1 MGNCF
6 TSKALAGLGITL
18 FDVDFLENTKKNDAK
33 QKLGESHVLYM
44 LNRTQAMFDYE
55 GLPETIPARNL
66 EIILQLN
73 GNCFATKVDGEYY
86 VFAGGLG
93 GEPDVYYEPTIYTV
107 ANPALNYSKCLK
119 IYKDGVLIRNDSYGV
134 GLLPMFKKYAS
145 LLTENEIT
153 MRVCD
158 ITTRMAF
165 LLSAADDRT
174 KASAEQFLDRILDGK
189 LGVISDN
196 AFLESLKVNPTT
208 SNNAIRLTDLIEY
221 QQYLKAAWFNDLGIN
236 ANYNMKRESISPNEA
251 QLNDDAL
258 LPLVDDMLEAR
269 KLGIEKFNNMYGL
282 DIKVSLS
289 SSWLKEQLSQTVPG
303 VDFDSDNDELIN
315 EHSPEDE
322 NINEESEN
330 INEESEN
337 INEESENINEES
349 ENINEESEEVTEDP
363 EEEPAEPET
372 DIVDVLEDIADELG
386 DIADSLNDEGGE
398 PDEPENIE

>member
-1 MGNCF
+1 MGKCLTDNF
-6 TSKALAGLGITL
+6 LSGIGITL
-18 FDVDFLENTKKNDAK
+18 FDVDYLENNKKNNAK
-33 QKLGESHVLYM
+33 QKIGESHVLYM

-73 GNCFATKVDGEYY
+73 GNCFATKVNGDYY

-107 ANPALNYSKCLK
+107 ANPALNFSKCLE
-119 IYKDGVLIRNDSYGV
+119 IDKDGVLIRNDSYGV

-174 KASAEQFLDRILDGK
+174 KASAEQFLERILDGK

-282 DIKVSLS
+282 DVKVSLS

-315 EHSPEDE
+315 EQVPENSGE
-322 NINEESEN
+322 SLPEEV
-330 INEESEN
+330 ITDQ
-337 INEESENINEES
+337 
-349 ENINEESEEVTEDP
+349 EEVTTDPEEVTTDQEEVTTDPEEVTTDP
-363 EEEPAEPET
+363 EEETAAPES
-372 DIVDVLEDIADELG
+372 DIVDVLEDISDELG
-386 DIADSLNDEGGE
+386 DIADSLNNEGGE
-398 PDEPENIE
+398 QDEPENVE

>member
-1 MGNCF
+1 MGKCF
-6 TSKALAGLGITL
+6 TDNFLAGLDISL
-18 FDVDFLENTKKNDAK
+18 FDVDFLENDKKNAAK

-66 EIILQLN
+66 EIILQVN
-73 GNCFATKVDGEYY
+73 GNCFVTKANGDYY
-86 VFAGGLG
+86 AFAGGLG
-93 GEPDVYYEPTIYTV
+93 GEPNVYYEPTIYTV
-107 ANPALNYSKCLK
+107 ANPALNFSKCLK
-119 IYKDGVLIRNDSYGV
+119 IDKDGVLIRNDSYGV

-196 AFLESLKVNPTT
+196 VFLESLKVNPTT

-269 KLGIEKFNNMYGL
+269 KLGIEKFNNMYDL
-282 DIKVSLS
+282 DVKVSLS
-289 SSWLKEQLSQTVPG
+289 SSWLKEQLSQVVPG

-315 EHSPEDE
+315 EQVKEEVTE
-322 NINEESEN
+322 NQ
-330 INEESEN
+330 
-337 INEESENINEES
+337 
-349 ENINEESEEVTEDP
+349 EEVTEDP
-363 EEEPAEPET
+363 EEETASPES
-372 DIVDVLEDIADELG
+372 DIVDVLEDISDELG
-386 DIADSLNDEGGE
+386 DIADSLNNEGGDA
-398 PDEPENIE
+398 DESENAE